1 MESRSSLRNTL
12 KEEIETKRW
21 NMRPSTLQNISASD
35 LTDFP
40 IMTESELLK
49 FTSGPYQIRMSLSY
63 LGEIRGPND
72 EIPIKCVR
80 LEPTIVRVD
89 VRSRH
94 SESVVYRVY
103 VDYDPDKNSVDG
115 IKRYYECKN
124 GARTEGCCAHVA
136 TIVYYLS
143 YGRWLPTIPRPAAFL
158 TNLSVPEDSDSD
170 AVIEEETAG
179 PSHAV

>member
-1 MESRSSLRNTL
+1 ME
-12 KEEIETKRW
+12 EEPFVQEDHE
-21 NMRPSTLQNISASD
+21 AESD
-35 LTDFP
+35 
-40 IMTESELLK
+40 LLK
-49 FTSGPYQIRMSLSY
+49 FTSGAYQIRMLRSY

-72 EIPIKCVR
+72 EIPMKYVR

-115 IKRYYECKN
+115 IKRYNCECKN
-124 GARTEGCCAHVA
+124 GARTEGCCAHVS

-143 YGRWLPTIPRPAAFL
+143 HGRWLSTIPRPAAFL
-158 TNLSVPEDSDSD
+158 TNLFVPGDSDSD

-179 PSHAV
+179 PSYAV